1 MSCNAYHHADII
13 NEMKQKL
20 TAGEKEA
27 FRKVGQMGGKARA
40 AKMSAAQRQESA
52 RKAAHARW
60 TKANEK

>member
-1 MSCNAYHHADII
+1 
-13 NEMKQKL
+13 MKHKL